1 MLPLKARILQYI
13 VENNRPL
20 TINNVMIDLASEY
33 ACERQFNRKRVQAY
47 IDSFLA
53 VSFLDV
59 VNLEYDEH
67 KNLEITFKISDYGL
81 TRKKYLF

>member
-13 VENNRPL
+13 VENDRPL
-20 TINNVMIDLASEY
+20 VINDVMIDLASEY
-33 ACERQFNRKRVQAY
+33 RGERQFNRKRIQIY

-59 VNLEYDEH
+59 VNLEYDEYE
-67 KNLEITFKISDYGL
+67 NLEITFKISDYGL
-81 TRKKYLF
+81 TRRKYLL